1 MISLDQVMRLE
12 EKVESAVKKIQQLQE
27 ENAALRTKCDELTNA
42 LSLKSE
48 QLSNFTSDQ
57 NQIEIG
63 IKNALERLDSIENI
77 VLKNGEHPVA
87 QAASAA
93 TMNFNSMQEVQKEE
107 KTVEAPENQEDTTS
121 DVSDSAENEEKN
133 QKEYQEQVALQN
145 SFNASETSIQEQAS
159 SSSIVTYNTPIT
171 NEDTDD
177 NQPLDSIQEEYEED
191 SAEEDQDGLGFD
203 IF

>member
-63 IKNALERLDSIENI
+63 IKNALERLDSIENT
-77 VLKNGEHPVA
+77 VLKNGETPAV

-93 TMNFNSMQEVQKEE
+93 TMSFDAMQEVQKEE
-107 KTVEAPENQEDTTS
+107 PEVEAEPNQEDTLS
-121 DVSDSAENEEKN
+121 DISDSSENEETN
-133 QKEYQEQVALQN
+133 QKEYQEQIALQN
-145 SFNASETSIQEQAS
+145 SFNASDTPIQEHTS
-159 SSSIVTYNTPIT
+159 SSSIVTYNTPVE
-171 NEDTDD
+171 NEGSDD
-177 NQPLDSIQEEYEED
+177 NQPLDNIQDEYEED
-191 SAEEDQDGLGFD
+191 SSEEDQDGLGFD

>member
-63 IKNALERLDSIENI
+63 IKNALERLDSIENT
-77 VLKNGEHPVA
+77 VLKNGENPAV

-93 TMNFNSMQEVQKEE
+93 TMSFDAMQEVQKEE
-107 KTVEAPENQEDTTS
+107 PEVEAEPNQEDTLS
-121 DVSDSAENEEKN
+121 DISDSSENEETN
-133 QKEYQEQVALQN
+133 QKEYQEQIALQN
-145 SFNASETSIQEQAS
+145 SFNASDTPTQEHTS
-159 SSSIVTYNTPIT
+159 SSSIVTYNTPVE
-171 NEDTDD
+171 NEGSDD
-177 NQPLDSIQEEYEED
+177 NQPLDNIQDEYEED
-191 SAEEDQDGLGFD
+191 SSEEDQDGLGFD

>member
-63 IKNALERLDSIENI
+63 IKNALERLDSIENT
-77 VLKNGEHPVA
+77 VLKNGETPAV

-93 TMNFNSMQEVQKEE
+93 TMSFDAMQEVQKEE
-107 KTVEAPENQEDTTS
+107 PEVEAETNQEDTLS
-121 DVSDSAENEEKN
+121 DISDSSENEETN
-133 QKEYQEQVALQN
+133 QKEYQEQIALQN
-145 SFNASETSIQEQAS
+145 SFNASDTPIQEQTS
-159 SSSIVTYNTPIT
+159 SSSIVTYNTPVE
-171 NEDTDD
+171 NEGSDD
-177 NQPLDSIQEEYEED
+177 NQPLDNIQDEYEED
-191 SAEEDQDGLGFD
+191 SSEEDQDGLGFD

>member
-63 IKNALERLDSIENI
+63 IKNALERLDSIENT
-77 VLKNGEHPVA
+77 VLKNGETPAV

-93 TMNFNSMQEVQKEE
+93 TMSFDAMQEVQKEE
-107 KTVEAPENQEDTTS
+107 PEVEAETNQEDTLS
-121 DVSDSAENEEKN
+121 DISDSSENEETN
-133 QKEYQEQVALQN
+133 QKEYQEQIALQN
-145 SFNASETSIQEQAS
+145 SFNASDTPTQEHTS
-159 SSSIVTYNTPIT
+159 SSSIVTYNTPVE
-171 NEDTDD
+171 NEGSDD
-177 NQPLDSIQEEYEED
+177 NQPLDNIQDEYEED
-191 SAEEDQDGLGFD
+191 SSEEDQDGLGFD

>member
-63 IKNALERLDSIENI
+63 IKNALERLDSIENT
-77 VLKNGEHPVA
+77 VLKNGETPAV

-93 TMNFNSMQEVQKEE
+93 TMSFDAMQEVQKEE
-107 KTVEAPENQEDTTS
+107 PEVEAETNQEDTLS
-121 DVSDSAENEEKN
+121 DISDSSENEETN
-133 QKEYQEQVALQN
+133 QKEYQEQIALQN
-145 SFNASETSIQEQAS
+145 SFNASDTPIQEHTS
-159 SSSIVTYNTPIT
+159 SSSIVTYNTPVE
-171 NEDTDD
+171 NEGSDD
-177 NQPLDSIQEEYEED
+177 NQPLDNIQDEYEED
-191 SAEEDQDGLGFD
+191 SSEEDQDGLGFD

>member
-63 IKNALERLDSIENI
+63 IKNALERLDSIENT
-77 VLKNGEHPVA
+77 VLKNGETPAV

-93 TMNFNSMQEVQKEE
+93 TMSFDAMQEVQKEE
-107 KTVEAPENQEDTTS
+107 PEVEAEPNQEDTLS
-121 DVSDSAENEEKN
+121 DISDSSESEETN
-133 QKEYQEQVALQN
+133 QKEYQEQIALQN
-145 SFNASETSIQEQAS
+145 SFNASDTPTQEHTS
-159 SSSIVTYNTPIT
+159 SSSIVTYNTPVE
-171 NEDTDD
+171 NEGSDD
-177 NQPLDSIQEEYEED
+177 NQPLDNIQDEYEED
-191 SAEEDQDGLGFD
+191 SSEEDQDGLGFD

>member
-63 IKNALERLDSIENI
+63 IKNALERLDSIENT
-77 VLKNGEHPVA
+77 VLKNGETPAV

-93 TMNFNSMQEVQKEE
+93 TMSFDAMQEVQKEE
-107 KTVEAPENQEDTTS
+107 PEVEAEQNQEDTLS
-121 DVSDSAENEEKN
+121 DISDSSENEETN
-133 QKEYQEQVALQN
+133 QKEYQEQIALQN
-145 SFNASETSIQEQAS
+145 SFNASDTPIQEQTS
-159 SSSIVTYNTPIT
+159 SSSIVTYNTPVE
-171 NEDTDD
+171 NEGSDD
-177 NQPLDSIQEEYEED
+177 NQPLDNIQDEYEED
-191 SAEEDQDGLGFD
+191 SSEEDQDGLGFD

>member
-63 IKNALERLDSIENI
+63 IKNALERLDSIENT
-77 VLKNGEHPVA
+77 VLKNGETPAV

-93 TMNFNSMQEVQKEE
+93 TMSFDAMQEVQKEE
-107 KTVEAPENQEDTTS
+107 PEVEAEPNQEDTLS
-121 DVSDSAENEEKN
+121 DISDSSENEETN
-133 QKEYQEQVALQN
+133 QKEYQEQIALQN
-145 SFNASETSIQEQAS
+145 SFNASDTPIQEQTS
-159 SSSIVTYNTPIT
+159 SSSIVTYNTPVE
-171 NEDTDD
+171 NEGSDD
-177 NQPLDSIQEEYEED
+177 NQPLDNIQDEYEED
-191 SAEEDQDGLGFD
+191 SSEEDQDGLGFD

>member
-42 LSLKSE
+42 LSLKTE

-63 IKNALERLDSIENI
+63 IKNALERLDSIENT
-77 VLKNGEHPVA
+77 VLKNGENPVV
-87 QAASAA
+87 QVVTQVTTEHTQSE
-93 TMNFNSMQEVQKEE
+93 TSENPMNFNSMQEVQKEE
-107 KTVEAPENQEDTTS
+107 PEVQENSVENETVSPTENQ
-121 DVSDSAENEEKN
+121 
-133 QKEYQEQVALQN
+133 Q
-145 SFNASETSIQEQAS
+145 ASNIQENIIQENP
-159 SSSIVTYNTPIT
+159 SSIVTYNSPIPEQEPVT
-171 NEDTDD
+171 ENV
-177 NQPLDSIQEEYEED
+177 PEEYEEV
-191 SAEEDQDGLGFD
+191 SSEEDQDGLGFD

>member
-63 IKNALERLDSIENI
+63 IKNALERLDSIENT

-87 QAASAA
+87 QAASAT
-93 TMNFNSMQEVQKEE
+93 TMNFNAMQEVQKEE
-107 KTVEAPENQEDTTS
+107 KTVEAPDNQEDTTS
-121 DVSDSAENEEKN
+121 DVSDSTENEEKN

-145 SFNASETSIQEQAS
+145 SFNASETSIQEQTS

>member
-42 LSLKSE
+42 LSLKTE

-63 IKNALERLDSIENI
+63 IKNALERLDSIENT
-77 VLKNGEHPVA
+77 VLKNGENPVV
-87 QAASAA
+87 QVVTQVTPENTQSE
-93 TMNFNSMQEVQKEE
+93 TSENPMNFNSMQEVQE
-107 KTVEAPENQEDTTS
+107 VP
-121 DVSDSAENEEKN
+121 AENETVSPTEN
-133 QKEYQEQVALQN
+133 QQALN
-145 SFNASETSIQEQAS
+145 IQENTIQENP
-159 SSSIVTYNTPIT
+159 SSIVTYNSPIPEQEPVT
-171 NEDTDD
+171 ENV
-177 NQPLDSIQEEYEED
+177 PEEYEED
-191 SAEEDQDGLGFD
+191 SSEEDQDGLGFD

>member
-42 LSLKSE
+42 LSLKTE

-63 IKNALERLDSIENI
+63 IKNALERLDSIENT
-77 VLKNGEHPVA
+77 VLKNGENPVV
-87 QAASAA
+87 QVVTQVTPEHTQSE
-93 TMNFNSMQEVQKEE
+93 TSENPMNFNSMQEVQKE
-107 KTVEAPENQEDTTS
+107 APEVQEDL
-121 DVSDSAENEEKN
+121 VENETVLPTEN
-133 QKEYQEQVALQN
+133 QQ
-145 SFNASETSIQEQAS
+145 TSNIQENTIQENP
-159 SSSIVTYNTPIT
+159 SSIVTYNSPIPEQEPVT
-171 NEDTDD
+171 ENV
-177 NQPLDSIQEEYEED
+177 PEEYEED
-191 SAEEDQDGLGFD
+191 SSEEDQDGLGFD

>member
-63 IKNALERLDSIENI
+63 IKNALERLDSIENT

-87 QAASAA
+87 QAASAT
-93 TMNFNSMQEVQKEE
+93 TMNFNAMQEVQKEE

-121 DVSDSAENEEKN
+121 DVSDSTENEEKN

>member
-63 IKNALERLDSIENI
+63 IKNALERLDSIENT
-77 VLKNGEHPVA
+77 VLKNGETPAV

-93 TMNFNSMQEVQKEE
+93 TMSFDAMQEVQKEE
-107 KTVEAPENQEDTTS
+107 PEVEAEPNQEDTLS
-121 DVSDSAENEEKN
+121 DISDSSENEETN
-133 QKEYQEQVALQN
+133 QKEYQEQIALQN
-145 SFNASETSIQEQAS
+145 SFNASDTPTQEHTS
-159 SSSIVTYNTPIT
+159 SSSIVTYNTPVE
-171 NEDTDD
+171 NEGSDD
-177 NQPLDSIQEEYEED
+177 NQPLDNIQDEYEED
-191 SAEEDQDGLGFD
+191 SSEEDQDGLGFD

>member
-63 IKNALERLDSIENI
+63 IKNALERLDSIENT

-87 QAASAA
+87 QAASAT

-121 DVSDSAENEEKN
+121 DVSDSTENEEKN
-133 QKEYQEQVALQN
+133 QKEYQEHVALQN
-145 SFNASETSIQEQAS
+145 SFNASETSIQEQTS

>member
-42 LSLKSE
+42 LSLKTE

-63 IKNALERLDSIENI
+63 IKNALERLDSIENT
-77 VLKNGEHPVA
+77 VLKNGENPVV
-87 QAASAA
+87 QVVTQVTTENTQSE
-93 TMNFNSMQEVQKEE
+93 TSENPMNFNSMQEVQKEE
-107 KTVEAPENQEDTTS
+107 PEVQE
-121 DVSDSAENEEKN
+121 VPAENETVSPTEN
-133 QKEYQEQVALQN
+133 QQ
-145 SFNASETSIQEQAS
+145 ASNIQENTIQENP
-159 SSSIVTYNTPIT
+159 SSIVTYNSPIP
-171 NEDTDD
+171 EQEPDTE
-177 NQPLDSIQEEYEED
+177 NVPEEYEED
-191 SAEEDQDGLGFD
+191 SSEEDQDGLGFD

>member
-63 IKNALERLDSIENI
+63 IKNALERLDSIENT

-93 TMNFNSMQEVQKEE
+93 TMNFNAMQEVQKEE

-121 DVSDSAENEEKN
+121 DVSDSTENEEKN

>member
-63 IKNALERLDSIENI
+63 IKNALERLDSIENT

-87 QAASAA
+87 QAASAT
-93 TMNFNSMQEVQKEE
+93 TMNFNAMQEVQKEE
-107 KTVEAPENQEDTTS
+107 KTVEVPENQEDTTS
-121 DVSDSAENEEKN
+121 DVSDSTENEEKN

-145 SFNASETSIQEQAS
+145 SFNASETSIQEQTS

>member
-63 IKNALERLDSIENI
+63 IKNALERLDSIENT

-87 QAASAA
+87 QAASAT
-93 TMNFNSMQEVQKEE
+93 TMNFNAMQEVQKEE

-121 DVSDSAENEEKN
+121 DVSDSTENEEKN

-145 SFNASETSIQEQAS
+145 SFNASETSIQEQTS

>member
-63 IKNALERLDSIENI
+63 IKNALERLDSIENT

-87 QAASAA
+87 QAASAT

-121 DVSDSAENEEKN
+121 DVSDSTENEEKN

-145 SFNASETSIQEQAS
+145 SFNASETSIQEQTS